1 MSFFDRMRKVMS
13 EGFDTTRDLLGSAA
27 ERAKELGEKGVL
39 RYEIGRLERET
50 ETKFAALGNKIYQLF
65 GEKDQKS
72 VTRENTDVGNLIDE
86 IADLEKRIQ
95 DKEEALKKIP

>member
-39 RYEIGRLERET
+39 RYEISRLERDT
-50 ETKFAALGNKIYQLF
+50 EKKFAQLGNKIYQLF

-72 VTRENTDVGNLIDE
+72 VTKDNTDVANLIDQITE
-86 IADLEKRIQ
+86 LEKRIQ

>member
-39 RYEIGRLERET
+39 RYEISRLERDT
-50 ETKFAALGNKIYQLF
+50 EKRFAQLGNKIYQLF

-72 VTRENTDVGNLIDE
+72 VTRDNTEVAALVEE
-86 IADLEKRIQ
+86 IAELEKRIK
-95 DKEEALKKIP
+95 DKEDALGKIP